1 MKKQPVKIALS
12 NAQLAK
18 IKKGHPVQI
27 SNNAIGH
34 PQGYSFSCLHPVQ
47 HDRVMKA
54 NRSKKGVRLYLTA
67 PELEGSGI
75 LDILKSVASPVLSGL
90 AGVGKEIF
98 PSHAGTIDKIREG
111 IRTATGYGLNSNG
124 FSHGSNLGAF
134 PANKVSSANG
144 MGIKMRKTKKKPMKK
159 GSGIIPAGYY

>member
-18 IKKGHPVQI
+18 IKKGHPIQV

-34 PQGYSFSCLHPVQ
+34 PQGYTFSYLHPLQ

-54 NRSKKGVRLYLTA
+54 NRSKKGVRLHLTA

-75 LDILKSVASPVLSGL
+75 LDILKSIASPVLSGL

-111 IRTATGYGLNSNG
+111 IRTATGYGLNSSNG

-134 PANKVSSANG
+134 PANKVSSTNG
-144 MGIKMRKTKKKPMKK
+144 MRKTKKKPMKK